1 MRRTTS
7 CRDCSVGASM
17 SGSQLAGSSPSLVLP
32 IDYEQPF
39 ANIRGVPLWLLPS
52 RLSPQDHAAIESLH
66 ARGRAASHL
75 ADYAALAVLD
85 DDQVPAL
92 HHRVICEH
100 LDDLMD
106 DRYDELIVCTP
117 PGSAKSTYTS
127 HALASHFMGRWPA
140 RSVILATHTGD
151 LSEKWSR
158 KVRNTIAS
166 ARHQLVFPDPGC
178 QLSRDSTAVGRW
190 ATAAGGE
197 FLAAGVGASI
207 LGFRAD
213 LIVIDD
219 PISGFEQAQSITQL
233 KKVHGWFETDLITRA
248 KPRAKLVLICQRLSP
263 NDLAGYL
270 IERNRL
276 APTRRQRVLK
286 LPMVALDC
294 PTTPD
299 PLGRAPG
306 ERLWPEWFTAEQVED
321 AQRDDFKWRTLYQQ
335 EPPSDEGSWV
345 SPDDIQFRPTP
356 PLTPATVTYGATDL
370 ALSVNTGDYTV
381 HAVIA
386 SSSGPNGDEWDVIH
400 AERARVDTNASAERI
415 VALSETYRPYEWLI
429 DDDNASKVF
438 VNDVATR
445 ARAAR
450 VPVPWR
456 PMPMRGQD
464 KETRAA
470 ALRGQFKRRRIWL
483 PADAPFTGWLVRE
496 LLSFPNALG
505 QGVDDGVDALGL
517 FGRRLSSM
525 ASSSP
530 VPSAPSSIPLKTV
543 QNMCLEELYEDL
555 PSTVTNRI

>member
-1 MRRTTS
+1 M
-7 CRDCSVGASM
+7 AAM
-17 SGSQLAGSSPSLVLP
+17 SGSLSATSTPAAAPSVLP
-32 IDYEQPF
+32 IDYAQPF

-85 DDQVPAL
+85 DDQMPAL
-92 HHRVICEH
+92 HHRVICGH
-100 LDDLMD
+100 LDDLMA

-127 HALASHFMGRWPA
+127 HALASHFMGRWPR
-140 RSVILATHTGD
+140 RSVILATHTAD

-166 ARHQLVFPDPGC
+166 ARHSLVFPDPGC

-197 FLAAGVGASI
+197 FLAVGVGASI

-213 LIVIDD
+213 LACIDD
-219 PISGFEQAQSITQL
+219 PIGGFEQAQSITQL
-233 KKVHGWFETDLITRA
+233 KKVQGWFETDLITRL

-276 APTRRQRVLK
+276 NPTRRQKVL
-286 LPMVALDC
+286 LLRMECEPDDCDPATGLDL
-294 PTTPD
+294 
-299 PLGRAPG
+299 LGRRPG
-306 ERLWPEWFTAEQVED
+306 ERLWPEWFTPEQVED
-321 AQRDDFKWRTLYQQ
+321 ARRDDFKWRTLYQQ
-335 EPPSDEGSWV
+335 RPPSDEGSWV
-345 SPDDIQFRPTP
+345 SPDDVQFRPTP
-356 PLTPATVTYGATDL
+356 QAALGPSAVTYGATDL

-386 SSSGPNGDEWDVIH
+386 STVGPGGDEWDILH

-415 VALSETYRPYEWLI
+415 VALCSAWRPFEWLI

-470 ALRGQFKRRRIWL
+470 ALRGQFKRRRIWM
-483 PADAPFTGWLVRE
+483 PADAPFAGWLTRE
-496 LLSFPNALG
+496 LLTFPNALG
-505 QGVDDGVDALGL
+505 QGVDDGVDCLGL
-517 FGRRLSSM
+517 FGRRLSVM
-525 ASSSP
+525 ASAAP
-530 VPSAPSSIPLKTV
+530 APSSSSITLKTV

>member
-1 MRRTTS
+1 MATMA
-7 CRDCSVGASM
+7 ASDN
-17 SGSQLAGSSPSLVLP
+17 GRLAGSTSPSSILP

-39 ANIRGVPLWLLPS
+39 ANIRGIPLWLLPS
-52 RLSPQDHAAIESLH
+52 RLSAQDREAIVSLH
-66 ARGRAASHL
+66 ARGRAANHL
-75 ADYAALAVLD
+75 ADYASLAVLD
-85 DDQVPAL
+85 DDMVPAL
-92 HHRVICEH
+92 HHKVICEH
-100 LDDLMD
+100 LDDLVD

-140 RSVILATHTGD
+140 RSVILATHTAD

-166 ARHQLVFPDPGC
+166 ARHSLVFPDPGC

-219 PISGFEQAQSITQL
+219 PISGFEQAQSVTQL
-233 KKVHGWFETDLITRA
+233 RKVQGWFETDLITRA

-270 IERNRL
+270 IERNRIN
-276 APTRRQRVLK
+276 PTRRQRILK
-286 LPMVALDC
+286 LPMEATSPD
-294 PTTPD
+294 D
-299 PLGRAPG
+299 PLGRRPG

-321 AQRDDFKWRTLYQQ
+321 AKRDDFKWRTLYQQ

-356 PLTPATVTYGATDL
+356 PEALAPTAITYGATDL

-381 HAVIA
+381 HIVIA
-386 SSSGPNGDEWDVIH
+386 VTSPSSASAGDEWDILH

-415 VALSETYRPYEWLI
+415 VSLSSTYHPLEWLI

-470 ALRGQFKRRRIWL
+470 PLRGQFKRRRIWM
-483 PADAPFTGWLVRE
+483 PADAPFTSWLTRE

-505 QGVDDGVDALGL
+505 QGVDDGVDTLGL
-517 FGRRLSSM
+517 FGRRLASM
-525 ASSSP
+525 ARSSP
-530 VPSAPSSIPLKTV
+530 TPSTSSIPLKTV